1 MMQINNNLNSMIQLE
16 KQLEESAT
24 ALAKLSSS
32 SGETSEKQDN
42 NFTKKEQT
50 VKNELS
56 NVNMVDE
63 MVKQIEIPIAYSVN
77 ANVISVQNALHQTV
91 LDIKA

>member
-24 ALAKLSSS
+24 ALAKLNSSN
-32 SGETSEKQDN
+32 GETSEKQDD

-50 VKNELS
+50 IENELS

>member
-16 KQLEESAT
+16 KQLEESAS
-24 ALAKLSSS
+24 ALARLNSSNN
-32 SGETSEKQDN
+32 ETSEKQDN

>member
-1 MMQINNNLNSMIQLE
+1 MQINNNLNSMIQLE

-32 SGETSEKQDN
+32 SSETSEKQDD

-50 VKNELS
+50 IENELS
-56 NVNMVDE
+56 NVNIVDE

-77 ANVISVQNALHQTV
+77 ANVSSVQNALHQTV

>member
-1 MMQINNNLNSMIQLE
+1 MQINNNLNSMIQLE

-32 SGETSEKQDN
+32 SSETSEKQDN

-50 VKNELS
+50 IENELS
-56 NVNMVDE
+56 NVNIVDE

>member
-1 MMQINNNLNSMIQLE
+1 MQINNNLNSMIQLE

-32 SGETSEKQDN
+32 SSETSEKQDD

-50 VKNELS
+50 IENELS

>member
-1 MMQINNNLNSMIQLE
+1 MQINNNLNSMIQLE
-16 KQLEESAT
+16 KQLEESAS
-24 ALAKLSSS
+24 ALARLNSSNN
-32 SGETSEKQDN
+32 ETSEKQDN

>member
-16 KQLEESAT
+16 KQLEESAS
-24 ALAKLSSS
+24 ALARLNSSNN
-32 SGETSEKQDN
+32 ETSEKQDN

-50 VKNELS
+50 IKNELS

>member
-1 MMQINNNLNSMIQLE
+1 MQINNNLNSMIQLE

-32 SGETSEKQDN
+32 SSETSEKQDN

-50 VKNELS
+50 IENEL
-56 NVNMVDE
+56 
-63 MVKQIEIPIAYSVN
+63 K
-77 ANVISVQNALHQTV
+77 
-91 LDIKA
+91 K

>member
-1 MMQINNNLNSMIQLE
+1 MQINNNLNSMIQLE
-16 KQLEESAT
+16 KQLEESAN
-24 ALAKLSSS
+24 ALAKLNSSNS
-32 SGETSEKQDN
+32 ETNEKQDN
-42 NFTKKEQT
+42 NFTKKEPS
-50 VKNELS
+50 VPNELS
-56 NVNMVDE
+56 NVNLVDE

>member
-1 MMQINNNLNSMIQLE
+1 MQINNNLNSMIQLE

-32 SGETSEKQDN
+32 SSETSEKQDD

-50 VKNELS
+50 IENELS
-56 NVNMVDE
+56 NVNIVDE

>member
-1 MMQINNNLNSMIQLE
+1 MQINNNLNSMIQLE
-16 KQLEESAT
+16 KKLEESAS
-24 ALAKLSSS
+24 ALAKLNSSNS
-32 SGETSEKQDN
+32 ETSERQDSD
-42 NFTKKEQT
+42 FSKKEQN
-50 VKNELS
+50 VENEIS